1 VKIGDIGQVN
11 GFIYN
16 WWYYFVL
23 GRISF
28 SNRLFKPLSF
38 FITVT
43 ALFLP
48 PKKPITMP
56 YNLLKGKRG
65 IITGALDENSIAWK
79 VAEKAH
85 EEGATFVLTNA
96 PIAMRMGEINKLAE
110 KTGSTIIPAD
120 ATSVEELT
128 TLFTQSQEV
137 LGGKIDFV
145 LHSIGMSVN
154 IRKKIPY
161 TESNYDYFAKG
172 IDVSAMSLHK
182 MLAVAKK
189 LDAINEWGSVV
200 ALTYMAAQRTYPFYT
215 DMADIKAMLESI
227 ARSFGYH
234 YGVDKKVRINTVS
247 QSPTKTTAGTG
258 IKGFGDFFDYAN
270 AIAPLGNA
278 SAEDCANYCITLFSD
293 LTRMVTMQN
302 LFHDGGYSTTGV
314 SNLIMDKLGVE

>member
-1 VKIGDIGQVN
+1 MAYQ
-11 GFIYN
+11 
-16 WWYYFVL
+16 
-23 GRISF
+23 
-28 SNRLFKPLSF
+28 
-38 FITVT
+38 
-43 ALFLP
+43 
-48 PKKPITMP
+48 
-56 YNLLKGKRG
+56 LLKGKTG

-85 EEGATFVLTNA
+85 EEGARFVLTNA
-96 PIAMRMGEINKLAE
+96 PIAMRMGEIKKLAE
-110 KTGSTIIPAD
+110 KTGSEIIPAD
-120 ATSVEELT
+120 ATNTEELT
-128 TLFTQSQEV
+128 HLFTRSQEI

-161 TESNYDYFAKG
+161 TELNYEYYQKG
-172 IDVSAMSLHK
+172 LDVSALSLHK
-182 MLAVAKK
+182 MLAVAMK

-200 ALTYMAAQRTYPFYT
+200 ALTYMAAQRTFPFYT

-234 YGVDKKVRINTVS
+234 YGVTKKVRINTVS

-258 IKGFGDFFDYAN
+258 IKGFGDFFDYAQS
-270 AIAPLGNA
+270 IAPLGNA

-302 LFHDGGYSTTGV
+302 LFHDGGYSNTGV
-314 SNLIMDKLGVE
+314 SDLVMQKIGITE

>member
-1 VKIGDIGQVN
+1 M
-11 GFIYN
+11 
-16 WWYYFVL
+16 
-23 GRISF
+23 
-28 SNRLFKPLSF
+28 
-38 FITVT
+38 
-43 ALFLP
+43 A
-48 PKKPITMP
+48 

-85 EEGATFVLTNA
+85 EEGATFVLSNA
-96 PIAMRMGEINKLAE
+96 PIAMRMGEINGLAE
-110 KTGSTIIPAD
+110 KTQSEIIPAD
-120 ATSVEELT
+120 ATSVEDLT
-128 TLFTQSQEV
+128 NLFTRSQEI

-161 TESNYDYFAKG
+161 PESNYDYFMKG
-172 IDVSAMSLHK
+172 IDVSALSLHK
-182 MLAVAKK
+182 MLSVAKK

-234 YGVDKKVRINTVS
+234 YGLEKKVRINTVS

-258 IKGFGDFFDYAN
+258 IKGFGDFYDYAN

-278 SAEDCANYCITLFSD
+278 DAASCADYCVTLFSD

-302 LFHDGGYSTTGV
+302 LFHDGGYSSTGV
-314 SNLIMDKLGVE
+314 SMDVMERLGVESQQ

>member
-1 VKIGDIGQVN
+1 MSK
-11 GFIYN
+11 
-16 WWYYFVL
+16 
-23 GRISF
+23 
-28 SNRLFKPLSF
+28 
-38 FITVT
+38 
-43 ALFLP
+43 
-48 PKKPITMP
+48 
-56 YNLLKGKRG
+56 LLEGKRG
-65 IITGALDENSIAWK
+65 IITGALDQNSIAWK

-85 EEGATFVLTNA
+85 EHGATFVLTNA
-96 PIAMRMGEINKLAE
+96 PIAMRMGELNALAE
-110 KTGSTIIPAD
+110 KTNSKIIPAD
-120 ATSVEELT
+120 ATSIEDLT
-128 TLFTQSQEV
+128 KLYTEAQEV

-154 IRKKIPY
+154 IRKNVPY
-161 TESNYDYFAKG
+161 AESNYDYFAKG

-182 MLAVAKK
+182 MLSVAKK

-200 ALTYMAAQRTYPFYT
+200 ALTYAAAQRTYPFYT

-234 YGVDKKVRINTVS
+234 YGVEKKVRVNTVS
-247 QSPTKTTAGTG
+247 QSPTKTTAGSG
-258 IKGFGDFFDYAN
+258 IKGFGDFYDYAD

-314 SNLIMDKLGVE
+314 SNVVMEKFGIE